1 MAIIRGGTIVKGR
14 GLWPLLSSTRG
25 DNGDNNDGG
34 DDKLTVMMLLALVAQ
49 NK

>member
-1 MAIIRGGTIVKGR
+1 MEIIRGGTIVKGR
-14 GLWPLLSSTRG
+14 GLWPLHSSAHG

-34 DDKLTVMMLLALVAQ
+34 DDRLTVMMLALVAQ